1 MLALTKNALSG
12 GESATKMIQI
22 LGMQWVRNNKCFSD
36 LDSVQ
41 LNVNVDW
48 GLSSFVLCWL
58 LYDTNWFGILEQ
70 LPRKAF
76 SGFVCEG
83 QWIREIPTEGKS
95 LYCVRRNHQSLLLG
109 LVQILIEK

>member
-22 LGMQWVRNNKCFSD
+22 LGMLWVRNNKCFSD

-83 QWIREIPTEGKS
+83 
-95 LYCVRRNHQSLLLG
+95 
-109 LVQILIEK
+109 